1 MKSGAGLSSTSLA
14 GGIGAEGET
23 GEVEESLGGVPFRRR
38 DGRSRGGT
46 GAGEVTVGAKIGDAE
61 AGSTGPYA
69 GTGRLEDMG
78 WFSGNSGSRTHP
90 GGQKQPNAW
99 GLYDMHGNVWEW
111 CADRYQKDLGS
122 AAVTD
127 PSGPDSGSDRIRRG
141 SNWTGRARGCRS
153 ARRASCP
160 PDYRSC
166 GQGFRPAGIGP

>member
-99 GLYDMHGNVWEW
+99 GLHDMHGNVLEW
-111 CADRYQKDLGS
+111 CAEWYGDYPDGS
-122 AAVTD
+122 VTD
-127 PSGPDSGSDRIRRG
+127 PKGASSG
-141 SNWTGRARGCRS
+141 WGRVARGGSWNNSVTYCRS
-153 ARRASCP
+153 AYRFNYFPSCT
-160 PDYRSC
+160 S
-166 GQGFRPAGIGP
+166 GSLGFRPAGILP